1 MLIKKYNLYD
11 NEEFE
16 KERKEYFVRDAL
28 RNKNNI
34 QIQENILI
42 TKDAFGVTENI
53 VLQSNKEYL
62 QLK

>member
-1 MLIKKYNLYD
+1 MICKIMNKNPTKAAMLIKKYNLYD

-16 KERKEYFVRDAL
+16 KERKEYFVRDAF

-42 TKDAFGVTENI
+42 TKDAFGVT
-53 VLQSNKEYL
+53 
-62 QLK
+62 